1 MDERKNLLIKHFGLR
16 GVAVFEACKGLIA
29 LVAGIWLF
37 TMRHKDMSVVAERLL
52 HLLHIGPHRH
62 FSQRVMG
69 AAGKLDTHTIWI
81 IFSGILAYVIV
92 RFIEAI
98 GLWMEMEWAEWFA
111 LLSGCLYLPWELF
124 ALAQHATGFKWGIF
138 LVNIVIVLYLA
149 WLLHDS
155 YKRRKQRPATTT

>member
-37 TMRHKDMSVVAERLL
+37 TMRHKDMSLIAERLL
-52 HLLHIGPHRH
+52 RSLHIAPHRH
-62 FSQRVMG
+62 ISQKVMG

-92 RFIEAI
+92 RFVEAI
-98 GLWMEMEWAEWFA
+98 GLWMEQEWAEWFA
-111 LLSGCLYLPWELF
+111 LLSGCLYLPWELY
-124 ALAQHATGFKWGIF
+124 ALTHHATALKWGIF
-138 LVNIVIVLYLA
+138 AVNMVIVLYLA

-155 YKRRKQRPATTT
+155 YKRRKRQQAAT